1 MPAKGRREQTKGG
14 DEADAA
20 SRRARRIVTFR
31 PGKLRKI
38 KRRMNK
44 RASACQSRDAFGV
57 VTCIKRGAL
66 IVSAGRPP
74 GVCVEIVR

>member
-14 DEADAA
+14 DEVDAA

-31 PGKLRKI
+31 PGELRKI

-44 RASACQSRDAFGV
+44 RTRRLARIGTRLES
-57 VTCIKRGAL
+57 
-66 IVSAGRPP
+66 
-74 GVCVEIVR
+74 